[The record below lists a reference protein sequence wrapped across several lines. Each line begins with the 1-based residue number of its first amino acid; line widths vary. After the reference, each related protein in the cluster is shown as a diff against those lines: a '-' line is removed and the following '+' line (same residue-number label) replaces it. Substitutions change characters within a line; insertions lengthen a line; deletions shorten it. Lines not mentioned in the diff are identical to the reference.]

1 MTQRQCPFF
10 DTSAPPQPAL
20 SNRTSEG
27 VESALLESATMTQ
40 EVALESH
47 LALSNRTSEGVESAL
62 VATLV
67 AVPAEDLYRT
77 WPAERTMMIRLTS
90 RRVLEVVDKLRMPAV
105 VRLSKIFWE
114 EEAINNN
121 DLLRKLEAIQSICS
135 VSALYLPDCKVAGSD
150 VERLVDFLAGGCQT
164 ISHLDLGG
172 NKIGAEGAGK
182 LARALCECPALSH
195 LNLRSNGI
203 GDEEVGV
210 LGKCFRAPLLHLNL
224 SGNGIRADGAGRL
237 AGVLSYLKILTHL
250 DLRRN
255 MIGAEGAGKLAMGL
269 AAQCPALEHLDLGY
283 NGIGVEGANIL
294 ALVLLECPLVHLVVD
309 ANGIGDEGASN
320 LAVGLANCPTLLF
333 LNLESNRIGD
343 KGATRLAQ
351 VLGQCPTLS
360 DLTFRVNRI
369 GAEGARQLTAV
380 LGQCPAFCYLDL
392 RENRIASTRGD
403 AVKVMQ
409 SLMCDANGAFTILSK
424 TNTKQHELEELEDL
438 EVEATGEKQYGCE
451 FDCGYTGSFSDVEV
465 HEATCPF
472 SSLYLPASTWPNIT
486 CRMTRM
492 MRTKAILV

>member
-1 MTQRQCPFF
+1 MPFF
-10 DTSAPPQPAL
+10 DTTAPPQPAF
-20 SNRTSEG
+20 
-27 VESALLESATMTQ
+27 
-40 EVALESH
+40 
-47 LALSNRTSEGVESAL
+47 SNRTSEGVESAL
-62 VATLV
+62 VAALV

-77 WPAERTMMIRLTS
+77 WPAERTMIIRLTS

-114 EEAINNN
+114 EEAMNNN
-121 DLLRKLEAIQSICS
+121 ELLRKLEAIQARCSITR
-135 VSALYLPDCKVAGSD
+135 LYLPDCKMAGSD

-210 LGKCFRAPLLHLNL
+210 LGKCEALLHLDL

-237 AGVLSYLKILTHL
+237 AGVLPYLKILTHL
-250 DLRRN
+250 VLRRN

-269 AAQCPALEHLDLGY
+269 AAQCQALEHLDLGY
-283 NGIGVEGANIL
+283 NGIGVEGANFL

-309 ANGIGDEGASN
+309 ANGIGDEGASTF
-320 LAVGLANCPTLLF
+320 AGGLAKCPTLLF

-403 AVKVMQ
+403 VVQVMQ
-409 SLMCDANGAFTILSK
+409 SFMCAANGDFTVLSN
-424 TNTKQHELEELEDL
+424 TNTKQLVLEERE
-438 EVEATGEKQYGCE
+438 EEATGEKQYGCE